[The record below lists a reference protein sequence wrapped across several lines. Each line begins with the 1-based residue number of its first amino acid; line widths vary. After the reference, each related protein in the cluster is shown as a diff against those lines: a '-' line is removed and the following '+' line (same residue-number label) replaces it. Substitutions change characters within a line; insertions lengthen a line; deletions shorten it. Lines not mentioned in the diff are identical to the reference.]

1 MAAAARVPLEAG
13 AAARIARAVAPTV
26 ARFAEDRSR
35 ARNRA
40 RELRGGAAAGT
51 RPVKDPQAHPQ
62 GGRGRD
68 PPPQAVVGRADAFA
82 AGAHRALATALN
94 AFVRVEAEDA
104 LAAAKAADRAL
115 APRGEGPL
123 HGVPLAHKDM
133 YYSAGK
139 PAGCGS
145 KVREGWIAP
154 VTSTAIVRLEAAGS
168 FRLGAL
174 HMSEFAYSPTG
185 HSYLGPAHNPWD
197 PSRITGGSSS
207 GSGAAVARLTHAAL
221 GSDTGGS
228 IRLPAHF
235 CGVTGFKPTNGRV
248 SRANALP
255 LSFTLD
261 TVGPLAQTAEDCAL
275 ITSLIAGPD
284 PLDPDHRRRAGVE
297 REGGQALAQGLKVGV
312 PTQFYR
318 RFGAR
323 RAAALDAALA
333 AFAAGRQD
341 RQGRAARPDRAQR
354 RRANRARGRGDQHA
368 WLRARRR
375 LQAAG
380 AQPAENELAYSAIE
394 YLEALR
400 WRRRWRRIDAL
411 GVVDVIA
418 PASRLVAPTIEETDV
433 GGGPDAEAAIQAVTR
448 FMRPVNYLGLPTL
461 VVPAGQSRQGL
472 PIGLQL
478 IGRPFGDETLIALGA
493 AFQNAT
499 DHHRRMPAPP

>member
-1 MAAAARVPLEAG
+1 
-13 AAARIARAVAPTV
+13 
-26 ARFAEDRSR
+26 
-35 ARNRA
+35 
-40 RELRGGAAAGT
+40 
-51 RPVKDPQAHPQ
+51 VKDPAEHTLKE
-62 GGRGRD
+62 
-68 PPPQAVVGRADAFA
+68 VA
-82 AGAHRALATALN
+82 AAIRRRKLSSVELTRALLARIERWQPALN
-94 AFVRVEAEDA
+94 AFVRVEAEEA

-115 APRGEGPL
+115 ARRGAKGPL

-154 VTSTAIVRLEAAGS
+154 VTSTVIVRLEAAGS

-185 HSYLGPAHNPWD
+185 HNSYLGPAHNPWD
-197 PSRITGGSSS
+197 ASRITGGSSS
-207 GSGAAVARLTHAAL
+207 GSGAAVAARLTHAAL

-235 CGVTGFKPTNGRV
+235 CGVTGFKPTYGRV

-275 ITSLIAGPD
+275 ISALIAGPD
-284 PLDPDHRRRAGVE
+284 PLDPTTAGAPAWNAKAAK
-297 REGGQALAQGLKVGV
+297 RSPKGLKVGV
-312 PTQFYR
+312 PIRFYVDDLEPDV
-318 RFGAR
+318 
-323 RAAALDAALA
+323 AAALDAALA
-333 AFAAGRQD
+333 AFTRLGAKIVKVELPDQTALSAAALIVLAVEATSAHAPWLRT
-341 RQGRAARPDRAQR
+341 RAADYGPQVR
-354 RRANRARGRGDQHA
+354 NR
-368 WLRARRR
+368 L
-375 LQAAG
+375 
-380 AQPAENELAYSAIE
+380 ENGLAYSAIE

-400 WRRRWRRIDAL
+400 WRAPALAAHLDAL
-411 GVVDVIA
+411 GDVDVVIA

-433 GGGPDAEAAIQAVTR
+433 GAGPDAEAAIQAITR
-448 FMRPVNYLGLPTL
+448 FMRPVNFLGLPTL

-493 AFQNAT
+493 AFQSAT
-499 DHHRRMPAPP
+499 DHHRRMPALP

>member
-1 MAAAARVPLEAG
+1 
-13 AAARIARAVAPTV
+13 
-26 ARFAEDRSR
+26 
-35 ARNRA
+35 
-40 RELRGGAAAGT
+40 
-51 RPVKDPQAHPQ
+51 
-62 GGRGRD
+62 
-68 PPPQAVVGRADAFA
+68 
-82 AGAHRALATALN
+82 
-94 AFVRVEAEDA
+94 
-104 LAAAKAADRAL
+104 
-115 APRGEGPL
+115 
-123 HGVPLAHKDM
+123 M

-145 KVREGWIAP
+145 KLREGWIAP

-185 HSYLGPAHNPWD
+185 HNSYLGPAHNPWD
-197 PSRITGGSSS
+197 ASRITGGSSS
-207 GSGAAVARLTHAAL
+207 GSGAAVAARLTHAAL

-235 CGVTGFKPTNGRV
+235 CGVTGFKPTYGRV

-275 ITSLIAGPD
+275 ITALIAGPD
-284 PLDPDHRRRAGVE
+284 PLDPTTAGAPAWNAKAAK
-297 REGGQALAQGLKVGV
+297 RSPKGLKIGV
-312 PTQFYR
+312 PTRFYVDDLEPDV
-318 RFGAR
+318 
-323 RAAALDAALA
+323 AAALDAALA
-333 AFAAGRQD
+333 AFTRLGAKIVKVELPDQTALSAAALIVLAVEATSAHAPWLRT
-341 RQGRAARPDRAQR
+341 RAADYGPQVR
-354 RRANRARGRGDQHA
+354 NR
-368 WLRARRR
+368 L
-375 LQAAG
+375 
-380 AQPAENELAYSAIE
+380 ENGLAYSAIE

-400 WRRRWRRIDAL
+400 WRAPALAAHLGAL
-411 GVVDVIA
+411 GDVDVVIA